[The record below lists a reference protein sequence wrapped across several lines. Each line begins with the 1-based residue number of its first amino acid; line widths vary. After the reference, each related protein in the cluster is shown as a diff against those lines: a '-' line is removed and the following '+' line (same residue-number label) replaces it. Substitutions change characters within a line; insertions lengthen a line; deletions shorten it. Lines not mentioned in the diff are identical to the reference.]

1 MSSLC
6 CVRSLV
12 RAMSV
17 VMTIAVLTAFCM
29 CLSSAAFADPQ
40 PCNGSL
46 PPGGSATTDLLVN
59 GTCNV
64 VGASGKVGVY
74 VFRNVNIVGPG
85 SLTFADTRIDF
96 HAESIIVE
104 NGGKLAAG
112 TIMHPIGMNPPI
124 MGEVRARLR
133 IYLWGASTDPGATCQ
148 TDAQCGVPSTLWTSN
163 TTFDDAHGA
172 NAEQYGLYQG
182 QQDRSQVQVARR

>member
-17 VMTIAVLTAFCM
+17 VMTITVLTAFCM
-29 CLSSAAFADPQ
+29 CSSSAAFADPQ
-40 PCNGSL
+40 PCSGSL

-59 GTCNV
+59 GPCTV
-64 VGASGKVGVY
+64 DGTPGSVAVY
-74 VFRNVNIVGPG
+74 VFHNVNIVAPG

-104 NGGKLAAG
+104 SGGKLAAG

-124 MGEVRARLR
+124 MGEVGARLR
-133 IYLWGASTDPGATCQ
+133 IYLWGASTDAGALCYG
-148 TDAQCGVPSTLWTSN
+148 AQCGVPSKL
-163 TTFDDAHGA
+163 
-172 NAEQYGLYQG
+172 
-182 QQDRSQVQVARR
+182 

>member
-29 CLSSAAFADPQ
+29 CSSSAAFADPQ

-46 PPGGSATTDLLVN
+46 LPGGSATTDLLVN

-74 VFRNVNIVGPG
+74 VFHNVNIVAPG

-104 NGGKLAAG
+104 SGGKLAAG
-112 TIMHPIGMNPPI
+112 TVLHPIGC
-124 MGEVRARLR
+124 L
-133 IYLWGASTDPGATCQ
+133 L
-148 TDAQCGVPSTLWTSN
+148 
-163 TTFDDAHGA
+163 
-172 NAEQYGLYQG
+172 
-182 QQDRSQVQVARR
+182 